1 MTNISY
7 RRHVKPDIPVTVSV
21 AGGHTATALCLLVF
35 FNWQQHGCERDVRI
49 LARCLQHPSCSLNA
63 IELHRLAL
71 LMRCLQLSVS
81 VPTLNEAIR
90 QENGSHRVL
99 AIIWFVVDLEVSC
112 LSGSI
117 WTSSGRR
124 KVFAPG
130 VCVMRFF
137 FSRLINFLVWII
149 AAHYPQRHKV
159 VFFFNLS
166 LCNTTQW

>member
-1 MTNISY
+1 MANVSY
-7 RRHVKPDIPVTVSV
+7 RRYCNSI
-21 AGGHTATALCLLVF
+21 GLLFF
-35 FNWQQHGCERDVRI
+35 FNWHQPCCERDVRI

-63 IELHRLAL
+63 IESHRLAL
-71 LMRCLQLSVS
+71 LMRCSQLKPESVS

-117 WTSSGRR
+117 WTSSGRQ

-149 AAHYPQRHKV
+149 AARYLQCHKV
-159 VFFFNLS
+159 FFSNLS
-166 LCNTTQW
+166 LCNTT